1 MKELIKIK
9 FGMAFF
15 GILFLIFLVTLI
27 GQMIDVFNGKGLD
40 LDTQAFLLFLWGCA
54 IAYAYFNVLQDYRKG
69 LKKLKSYENKKK
81 LKLQK
86 SLKEQTEELK
96 LRNKALEESLEKAKV
111 MQIEVN
117 ELNEKL
123 KDEKV
128 LLLKEPKI
136 NEGVE

>member
-1 MKELIKIK
+1 MKESSKIK
-9 FGMAFF
+9 FGMVFF
-15 GILFLIFLVTLI
+15 GLMFLIFLVALI
-27 GQMIDVFNGKGLD
+27 GQMIDVFNGRGLD
-40 LDTQAFLLFLWGCA
+40 LGTQAFLLFLWGGA
-54 IAYAYFNVLQDYRKG
+54 VSYVYVNVLQDYRKG
-69 LKKLKSYENKKK
+69 LKKLKSHENKKK

-96 LRNKALEESLEKAKV
+96 LRNKALEKSLEEARA
-111 MQIEVN
+111 MQDGIN
-117 ELNEKL
+117 ELNKKL